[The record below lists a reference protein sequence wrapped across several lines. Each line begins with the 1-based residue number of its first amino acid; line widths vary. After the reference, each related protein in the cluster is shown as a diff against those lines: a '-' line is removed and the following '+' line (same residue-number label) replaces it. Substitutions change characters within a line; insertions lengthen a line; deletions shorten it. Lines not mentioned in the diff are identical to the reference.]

1 MILRRVIEHVKKQEW
16 TAVALDF
23 VIVVVGVFIG
33 IQVSNWNAARAD
45 HVREARYLNNLA
57 VEIREEVVALDEMML
72 AHRVRITVIERML
85 TDAGGAPPR
94 RESKMSAPSN
104 AVDVARKI
112 PAPEYLPIAE
122 DERDYF
128 LTYGILARTFNE
140 KNSTFRT
147 LQSTGDITI
156 LRNEA
161 LALDISDYYANIEDL
176 IYFEGGTARH
186 ARDATTAVARR
197 HGFNPFG
204 ENSYDLVVTALQADP
219 EFAASL
225 RALYNVSILNH
236 FVIAKLKGEAEAIL
250 ARLPDS
256 EI

>member
-1 MILRRVIEHVKKQEW
+1 MLLRRITEHVKAQNW

-33 IQVSNWNAARAD
+33 IQVSNWNAARVD

-72 AHRVRITVIERML
+72 AHRVRITVIDRML

-94 RESKMSAPSN
+94 REAKMSAPSN
-104 AVDVARKI
+104 TIDVARKI
-112 PAPEYLPIAE
+112 PAPEFFPIDE

-147 LQSTGDITI
+147 LRSTGDITI
-156 LRNEA
+156 LRDET
-161 LALDISDYYANIEDL
+161 LALDITDYYANIEDL
-176 IYFEGGTARH
+176 VYFEGGTARH
-186 ARDATTAVARR
+186 ARDATTTVARR

-204 ENSYDLVVTALQADP
+204 DNSYDLVVTALQEDP
-219 EFAASL
+219 EFIASL
-225 RALYNVSILNH
+225 RALHNVSILNH
-236 FVIAKLKGEAEAIL
+236 FVIANLKREAEEIL

-256 EI
+256 ED